1 MDVPIY
7 TNKWVSDQTISRVLF
22 LLPVA
27 RKVVMIIHLG
37 QQLPVASSDT
47 TRERRAGRSKCS
59 PIWSCSGWGLPS
71 FPGHPGNW

>member
-47 TRERRAGRSKCS
+47 TRERRAGHS
-59 PIWSCSGWGLPS
+59 
-71 FPGHPGNW
+71 